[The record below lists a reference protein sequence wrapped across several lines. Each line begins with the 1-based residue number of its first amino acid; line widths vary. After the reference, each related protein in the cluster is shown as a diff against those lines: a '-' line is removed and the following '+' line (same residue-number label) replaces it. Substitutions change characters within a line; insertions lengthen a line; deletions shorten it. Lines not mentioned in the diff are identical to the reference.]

1 MNAGAA
7 VAKGDA
13 LCFVHADTR
22 VPPDVVHL
30 ITSTLRCPHT
40 VAGGFVSLIASEKC
54 TYWYGVPASFSELRG
69 GPDGLSRRLSLVLV
83 TRQARREAHRAGT

>member
-1 MNAGAA
+1 MIQLGAEQRGRGRQMNAGAA

-54 TYWYGVPASFSELRG
+54 TYWYVICPSSRSE
-69 GPDGLSRRLSLVLV
+69 V
-83 TRQARREAHRAGT
+83 